1 MRINC
6 AASCHE
12 HLPGFT
18 PGILHHIPQ
27 WPESSQP
34 AHGCRLPG
42 HLPDPADLPTRQNRL
57 VPEQLQFTDLDAQTI
72 GGFLHYLEVERRNT
86 VRSRNARLAAI
97 HSFST
102 YASYNHPEHADL
114 IARVLALRRKST
126 STTVLTYLTVPEAE
140 ALLRAPDQRNETGRR
155 DYVIILL
162 LITTGLRV
170 SELTALTR
178 QDIHPETPAH
188 LICHGKGR
196 KDRLNPLNKQTA
208 GALRQWTT
216 HSPEHDPTRPLFT
229 AQGSTTPISRDA
241 IAARLRVYA
250 TTAAADCPSLAA
262 KNIAPHVLRHTTAMR
277 MLEAGIDIATIAL
290 WLGHES
296 TQSTQAYLHAD
307 LAMKQQAM
315 NRMQPNNQPIKR
327 YRPTGKMLAFL
338 ESL

>member
-1 MRINC
+1 MSTC
-6 AASCHE
+6 TAS
-12 HLPGFT
+12 LQAFFT
-18 PGILHHIPQ
+18 TYLSGQRAVSPHTVDAYRDTFRLLLTYLHDKIGLIP
-27 WPESSQP
+27 
-34 AHGCRLPG
+34 
-42 HLPDPADLPTRQNRL
+42 D
-57 VPEQLQFTDLDAQTI
+57 QLQFTDLDAQTV
-72 GGFLHYLEVERRNT
+72 GGFLHYLEAERRNT

-97 HSFST
+97 HSFFT

-114 IARVLALRRKST
+114 IARVLAIRRKNT
-126 STTVLTYLTVPEAE
+126 STTVLTYLTGPETE
-140 ALLRAPDQRNETGRR
+140 ALLRAPDQRKETGQR
-155 DYVIILL
+155 DYVIMLL

-196 KDRLNPLNKQTA
+196 KDRLTPLNKQTA
-208 GALRQWTT
+208 GALRQWIT
-216 HSPEHDPTRPLFT
+216 HSHEHDPMSPLFT
-229 AQGSTTPISRDA
+229 AQGGTTPISRDA
-241 IAARLRVYA
+241 IAARLRVHA
-250 TTAAADCPSLAA
+250 TTAVASCPSLAT
-262 KNIAPHVLRHTTAMR
+262 KNITPHVLRHTTAMR

-315 NRMQPNNQPIKR
+315 NRMQPNNPPVKR
-327 YRPTGKMLAFL
+327 YRPTGSLLKFL